1 MRTDFSVF
9 SVDQL
14 VAVVV
19 VSKQRVQHYIA
30 EVRTR
35 RLALV
40 AAEHAGVK
48 ARSFPEVCSA
58 FYAEQTAQAAG
69 AYHQAVKDKVN
80 AERFWRAAR
89 WALNH
94 KEIPNEIP

>member
-40 AAEHAGVK
+40 AAEHAEVK
-48 ARSFPEVCSA
+48 ARSFPENCSA

-69 AYHQAVKDKVN
+69 AYHQAVSVKID

-89 WALNH
+89 WALRH
-94 KEIPNEIP
+94 RDV